1 MQRGVLSGCK
11 GLARLLADLYVSTPS
26 SYARLVDA
34 KKVYSSDS
42 HPIRSLKIVIRGMIT
57 VQSGRNITDNPSN
70 GDILL
75 DTFLAN
81 MRLDNS

>member
-1 MQRGVLSGCK
+1 
-11 GLARLLADLYVSTPS
+11 
-26 SYARLVDA
+26 
-34 KKVYSSDS
+34 
-42 HPIRSLKIVIRGMIT
+42 LKIVIRGMIT